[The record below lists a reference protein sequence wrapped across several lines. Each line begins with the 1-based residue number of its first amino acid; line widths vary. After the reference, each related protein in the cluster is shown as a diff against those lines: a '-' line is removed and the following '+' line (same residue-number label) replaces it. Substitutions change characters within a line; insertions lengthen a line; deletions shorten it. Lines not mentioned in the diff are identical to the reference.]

1 MSDPSQ
7 HSLPMLLKEALGDAY
22 TIEGEI
28 GRGGMGVVYRA
39 RDERLQRRV
48 AIKVL
53 PPELA
58 FSSEIRARFTRE
70 AQTAARLQHPH
81 IVPIHDVGEGQ
92 GIVYF
97 VMGLIEGE
105 SLAARIRRR
114 GRVPAEET
122 RRIIR
127 ETADA
132 LSAAHALSVIH
143 RDIKPDNILLEGTR
157 GRVMVT
163 DFGIAKAL
171 SASSGATLTS
181 AGMAIGTPSY
191 MSPEQA
197 AGEREIDGRSDLY
210 SVGIVAYQM
219 LAGEL
224 PFNAPTVAGILMKQI
239 TETAPLL
246 HENFTDIPE
255 DLSLAVARCLEKDP
269 ANRWPSADALRRSLE
284 SRNVAGYRPTGLG
297 WKAQTRDG
305 TSPMRPSSVRPSPTR
320 PSPTR
325 GGVRSPTERPPLV
338 RPISPT
344 RPSPIRPGRPGER
357 SPLDRDLPSHR
368 AQGFES
374 RAQQRAAEREAKRDR
389 KALRRELKDG
399 PLPDTGEPAVVVR
412 ARKSFA
418 QWVAVNGGLFLINM
432 TFAGGPHN
440 PWFLIPAAAM
450 GMGLIGNYSRLWQA
464 GYSWRDVLHRPDA
477 PDSVGSGS
485 KTAKIKGLKQV
496 SEPKAAEF
504 GAFQDRMQ
512 QVYKDRSVILTLMSQ
527 LSNTDREMLP
537 DIVDTTEGLYA
548 RAAQLAGTLGSMDSL
563 GIEDTPRIELR
574 LGDLRTR
581 PEGEERD
588 RQISLLEQ
596 QLQRCKELNAQRAQ
610 FADRFESCVLAMQN
624 VRLDLMRLKQSGVG
638 AVLNGLTMAT
648 QQARA
653 LSRDVDNAI
662 GAAAEVRA
670 L

>member
-1 MSDPSQ
+1 MSDPSH
-7 HSLPMLLKEALGDAY
+7 HSLPALLKEALGDAY

-58 FSSEIRARFTRE
+58 FSSEIRQRFTRE
-70 AQTAARLQHPH
+70 AQTAARLSHPH
-81 IVPIHDVGEGQ
+81 IVPIHDVGEGN

-114 GRVPAEET
+114 GRMPAEDT
-122 RRIIR
+122 RRIMR

-132 LSAAHALSVIH
+132 LSAAHAVSVIH

-157 GRVMVT
+157 GRVVVT
-163 DFGIAKAL
+163 DFGIAKAM
-171 SASSGATLTS
+171 SATSGATLTS

-219 LAGEL
+219 LSGVL

-246 HENFTDIPE
+246 HDNYPDVPE

-269 ANRWPSADALRRSLE
+269 ANRWPSAEALRRALE

-297 WKAQTRDG
+297 WKAQSREPT
-305 TSPMRPSSVRPSPTR
+305 SVRPSTVRASPTRSTRAPGDRSPSPRPTR
-320 PSPTR
+320 P
-325 GGVRSPTERPPLV
+325 G
-338 RPISPT
+338 
-344 RPSPIRPGRPGER
+344 
-357 SPLDRDLPSHR
+357 
-368 AQGFES
+368 AAS
-374 RAQQRAAEREAKRDR
+374 RAGLPLGPRDGGYASRSEARAAERQARRDR
-389 KALRRELKDG
+389 KIRQQDLKDG
-399 PLPDTGEPAVVVR
+399 PLPDTGEPLVVVR
-412 ARKSFA
+412 ARRQFA
-418 QWVAVNGGLFLINM
+418 RWASVSGGAFLLNMAV
-432 TFAGGPHN
+432 AGGPQH
-440 PWFLIPAAAM
+440 PWFLFVA
-450 GMGLIGNYSRLWQA
+450 GVLGVSLIRRYSDLWQA

-477 PDSVGSGS
+477 PDSVGSGT
-485 KTAKIKGLKQV
+485 KPGRIKGVKQI
-496 SEPKAAEF
+496 AAPRAADF
-504 GAFQDRMQ
+504 GSYQERMQ
-512 QVYKDRSVILTLMSQ
+512 QVYKDRQMILSLMSK
-527 LSNTDREMLP
+527 LSATDKEMLP
-537 DIVDTTEGLYA
+537 DIVETTEGLYA
-548 RAAQLAGTLGSMDSL
+548 RAAQLAETLNSMEGL
-563 GIEDTPRIELR
+563 GIDDTPRIEARLAELR
-574 LGDLRTR
+574 LRVA
-581 PEGEERD
+581 GEERD

-596 QLQRCKELNAQRAQ
+596 QLQRCRELSGQRTQ
-610 FADRFESCVLAMQN
+610 FADRFESCILAMQN

>member
-1 MSDPSQ
+1 MSDPNL
-7 HSLPMLLKEALGDAY
+7 HSLPVLLKEALGDAY
-22 TIEGEI
+22 SLEGEI

-70 AQTAARLQHPH
+70 AQTAARLSHPH

-105 SLAARIRRR
+105 SLAARIKRR

-132 LSAAHALSVIH
+132 LSAAHAVSVIH

-157 GRVMVT
+157 GRVVVT

-171 SASSGATLTS
+171 SATSGATLTS
-181 AGMAIGTPSY
+181 AGMAIGTPAY

-210 SVGIVAYQM
+210 SLGIVAYQM

-246 HENFTDIPE
+246 HERYPDVPE

-269 ANRWPSADALRRSLE
+269 ENRWPSADALRRSLE
-284 SRNVAGYRPTGLG
+284 SRSVAGYRPTGLG
-297 WKAQTRDG
+297 WKAQTREG
-305 TSPMRPSSVRPSPTR
+305 TSPMRPSPTR

-325 GGVRSPTERPPLV
+325 GLRPPTDRPAPV
-338 RPISPT
+338 RPVAPT
-344 RPSPIRPGRPGER
+344 RPGSPRPGTNARVGLQVR
-357 SPLDRDLPSHR
+357 DRGDF
-368 AQGFES
+368 AS
-374 RAQQRAAEREAKRDR
+374 RAEERAAEREARRDR
-389 KALRRELKDG
+389 KALRQEMKDG
-399 PLPDTGEPAVVVR
+399 PLPNTGEPIVVVA
-412 ARKSFA
+412 ARRQFA
-418 QWVAVNGGLFLINM
+418 QYASVVGGCFLVNVATGM
-432 TFAGGPHN
+432 HS
-440 PWFLIPAAAM
+440 PWFLFPAFFM
-450 GMGLIGNYSRLWQA
+450 SFRMFGSYSRLWQA
-464 GYSWRDVLHRPDA
+464 GYSWRDVWHRPDA
-477 PDSVGSGS
+477 PDAVGAGGRN
-485 KTAKIKGLKQV
+485 AKIKGVKQIA
-496 SEPKAAEF
+496 EPKADEF
-504 GAFQDRMQ
+504 GAYQDRMQ
-512 QVYKDRSVILTLMSQ
+512 QVFKDRGVILRLMSE
-527 LSNTDREMLP
+527 LSPADKEMLP
-537 DIVDTTEGLYA
+537 EIVETTEGLYA
-548 RAAQLAGTLGSMDSL
+548 RAAQLAGTLGSMDGL
-563 GIEDTPRIELR
+563 GIEDMPKIEAR
-574 LGDLRTR
+574 LAELGQR

-588 RQISLLEQ
+588 RQISLLGQ
-596 QLQRCKELNAQRAQ
+596 QLQRCKELNAQRSQ

-662 GAAAEVRA
+662 GAAAEVKA

>member
-1 MSDPSQ
+1 MSDPSH
-7 HSLPMLLKEALGDAY
+7 HSLPALLKEALGDAY

-48 AIKVL
+48 AVKVL

-58 FSSEIRARFTRE
+58 FSSEIRQRFTRE
-70 AQTAARLQHPH
+70 AQTAARLSHPH
-81 IVPIHDVGEGQ
+81 IVPIHDVGEGN

-114 GRVPAEET
+114 GRVPAEDT

-132 LSAAHALSVIH
+132 LSAAHAVSVIH

-157 GRVMVT
+157 GRVVVT
-163 DFGIAKAL
+163 DFGIAKAM
-171 SASSGATLTS
+171 SATSGATLTS

-219 LAGEL
+219 LSGQL
-224 PFNAPTVAGILMKQI
+224 PFTAPTVAGILMKQI

-246 HENFTDIPE
+246 HENFPDVPE

-269 ANRWPSADALRRSLE
+269 GNRWPSADALRRALE

-297 WKAQTRDG
+297 WKSQTREP
-305 TSPMRPSSVRPSPTR
+305 TSVRPSSAR

-325 GGVRSPTERPPLV
+325 GTRPLADRSPSPR
-338 RPISPT
+338 PT
-344 RPSPIRPGRPGER
+344 RPGGALRAGMQLGP
-357 SPLDRDLPSHR
+357 RDGGYASKSE
-368 AQGFES
+368 A
-374 RAQQRAAEREAKRDR
+374 RAAERESRRDR
-389 KALRRELKDG
+389 KARRQDLKDG
-399 PLPDTGEPAVVVR
+399 PLPDTGEPLVVVR
-412 ARKSFA
+412 ARRQFA
-418 QWVAVNGGLFLINM
+418 QWASISGGLFLINM

-450 GMGLIGNYSRLWQA
+450 GMGLLKRYSDLWQA

-477 PDSVGSGS
+477 PDSVGSGT
-485 KTAKIKGLKQV
+485 KPAKIKGVRQIAA
-496 SEPKAAEF
+496 PKAADF
-504 GAFQDRMQ
+504 GGYQERMQ
-512 QVYKDRSVILTLMSQ
+512 QVYKDRGMILSLMSK
-527 LSNTDREMLP
+527 LSTTDKEMLP

-548 RAAQLAGTLGSMDSL
+548 RASQLAETLNSMEGL
-563 GIEDTPRIELR
+563 GIDDTPRIEIR
-574 LGDLRTR
+574 LADLRQR
-581 PEGEERD
+581 AAGEERD

-596 QLQRCKELNAQRAQ
+596 QLQRCRELSAQRTQ

-662 GAAAEVRA
+662 GAAAEVKA

>member
-1 MSDPSQ
+1 MSDPFP

-58 FSSEIRARFTRE
+58 FSSEIRQRFTRE
-70 AQTAARLQHPH
+70 AQTAARLSHPH

-132 LSAAHALSVIH
+132 LSAAHAMSVIH

-157 GRVMVT
+157 GRVVVT

-171 SASSGATLTS
+171 SATSGSTLTS

-219 LAGEL
+219 LSGVL

-246 HENFTDIPE
+246 HENYPDVPE

-284 SRNVAGYRPTGLG
+284 SRSVAGYRPTGLG
-297 WKAQTRDG
+297 WKAQTREATG
-305 TSPMRPSSVRPSPTR
+305 TARPSPTR

-325 GGVRSPTERPPLV
+325 GLRPPAERPAPV
-338 RPISPT
+338 RPVSPT
-344 RPSPIRPGRPGER
+344 RPGTTRPTRPDDGFRVGIQVGGRDGG
-357 SPLDRDLPSHR
+357 L
-368 AQGFES
+368 AS
-374 RAQQRAAEREAKRDR
+374 RMDARAADRQARRDQ
-389 KALRRELKDG
+389 KALRREMKDG
-399 PLPDTGEPAVVVR
+399 PLPDTGEPLVVVR
-412 ARKSFA
+412 ARRDFA
-418 QWVAVNGGLFLINM
+418 RWFAINGGLFLINM
-432 TFAGGPHN
+432 TFAGGPQH
-440 PWFLIPAAAM
+440 PWFLVPAAAM
-450 GMGLIGNYSRLWQA
+450 GMSLIGSYSKLWQA

-477 PDSVGSGS
+477 PDAVGSGD
-485 KTAKIKGLKQV
+485 KRPKIKGIKQIA
-496 SEPKAAEF
+496 EPKAAEF
-504 GAFQDRMQ
+504 GAYQARMQ
-512 QVYKDRSVILTLMSQ
+512 QVYKDRGVILSLMSQ
-527 LSNTDREMLP
+527 LSQADKDMLP
-537 DIVDTTEGLYA
+537 EIVETTEGLYA
-548 RAAQLAGTLGSMDSL
+548 RAAQLAGTLGSMESL
-563 GIEDTPRIELR
+563 GIEDTPRIEAR
-574 LGDLRTR
+574 LAELKQR

-588 RQISLLEQ
+588 RQIALLGQ
-596 QLQRCKELNAQRAQ
+596 QLQRYQELNAQRTQ

-624 VRLDLMRLKQSGVG
+624 VRLDLMRLRQSGVG
-638 AVLNGLTMAT
+638 AVLSGLTMAT

-653 LSRDVDNAI
+653 LSRDVDIAI
-662 GAAAEVRA
+662 GAAAEVKA

>member
-1 MSDPSQ
+1 MSDPSH
-7 HSLPMLLKEALGDAY
+7 HSLPALLKEALGDAY

-58 FSSEIRARFTRE
+58 FSSEIRQRFTRE
-70 AQTAARLQHPH
+70 AQTAARLSHPH
-81 IVPIHDVGEGQ
+81 IVPIHDVGEGN

-114 GRVPAEET
+114 GRMPAEDT
-122 RRIIR
+122 RRIMR

-132 LSAAHALSVIH
+132 LSAAHAVSVIH

-157 GRVMVT
+157 GRVVVT
-163 DFGIAKAL
+163 DFGIAKAM
-171 SASSGATLTS
+171 SATSGATLTS

-219 LAGEL
+219 LSGVL

-246 HENFTDIPE
+246 HENYPDVPE

-269 ANRWPSADALRRSLE
+269 ANRWPSAEALRRALE

-297 WKAQTRDG
+297 WKAQSREPT
-305 TSPMRPSSVRPSPTR
+305 SVRPSTLR

-325 GGVRSPTERPPLV
+325 GTRPPTDRSPSPR
-338 RPISPT
+338 PT
-344 RPSPIRPGRPGER
+344 RPG
-357 SPLDRDLPSHR
+357 
-368 AQGFES
+368 AAS
-374 RAQQRAAEREAKRDR
+374 RAGMQLGPRDGGYASKSEARAAERQSRRDR
-389 KALRRELKDG
+389 KARRQDLKDG
-399 PLPDTGEPAVVVR
+399 PLPDTGEPLVVVR
-412 ARKSFA
+412 ARRQFA
-418 QWVAVNGGLFLINM
+418 QWASVSGGLFLINM

-450 GMGLIGNYSRLWQA
+450 GMGLLKRYSDLWQA

-477 PDSVGSGS
+477 PDSVGSG
-485 KTAKIKGLKQV
+485 TRPGRIKGVKQIAA
-496 SEPKAAEF
+496 PKAADF
-504 GAFQDRMQ
+504 GSYQERMQ
-512 QVYKDRSVILTLMSQ
+512 QVYKDREMILSLMSK
-527 LSNTDREMLP
+527 LSTTDKEMLP

-548 RAAQLAGTLGSMDSL
+548 RAAQLAETLNSMEGL
-563 GIEDTPRIELR
+563 GIDDTPRIEARLAELR
-574 LGDLRTR
+574 LRVA
-581 PEGEERD
+581 GEERD

-596 QLQRCKELNAQRAQ
+596 QLQRCRELSGQRTQ

-638 AVLNGLTMAT
+638 AVLGGLTMAT

-662 GAAAEVRA
+662 GAAAEVKA

>member
-1 MSDPSQ
+1 MSDPSP
-7 HSLPMLLKEALGDAY
+7 HSLPALLKEALGDAY

-48 AIKVL
+48 AVKVL

-58 FSSEIRARFTRE
+58 FSSEIRQRFTRE
-70 AQTAARLQHPH
+70 AQTAARLSHPH

-122 RRIIR
+122 RRIMR

-132 LSAAHALSVIH
+132 LSAAHAVSVIH

-157 GRVMVT
+157 GRVVVT

-171 SASSGATLTS
+171 SATSGATLTS

-210 SVGIVAYQM
+210 SLGIVSYQM

-246 HENFTDIPE
+246 HEQYPDVPE

-284 SRNVAGYRPTGLG
+284 SRSVAGYRPTGLG
-297 WKAQTRDG
+297 WKAQTREPTSARAAPTRAPTTRG
-305 TSPMRPSSVRPSPTR
+305 TRPPFDRPAPVRPVAPGR
-320 PSPTR
+320 NTR
-325 GGVRSPTERPPLV
+325 GTAAG
-338 RPISPT
+338 T
-344 RPSPIRPGRPGER
+344 RDQSSSSDGRRRAPE
-357 SPLDRDLPSHR
+357 LPSR
-368 AQGFES
+368 AES
-374 RAQQRAAEREAKRDR
+374 RQADKLARRDR
-389 KALRRELKDG
+389 KALRREMKDG
-399 PLPDTGEPAVVVR
+399 PLPETGEPRVIVA
-412 ARKSFA
+412 ARRQFA
-418 QWVAVNGGLFLINM
+418 QFAATTGGCFLINTM
-432 TFAGGPHN
+432 APGLHT
-440 PWFLIPAAAM
+440 PWFLFVAF
-450 GMGLIGNYSRLWQA
+450 GTGWGLLNKYSALWQA

-477 PDSVGSGS
+477 PDAVGSGD
-485 KTAKIKGLKQV
+485 KRPKIKGVKQI
-496 SEPKAAEF
+496 SEPKVADF
-504 GAFQDRMQ
+504 GGYHERMQ
-512 QVYKDRSVILTLMSQ
+512 QVYKDRAMILGLMAQ
-527 LSNTDREMLP
+527 LSTTDKEMLP
-537 DIVDTTEGLYA
+537 DIVETTEGLYA
-548 RAAQLAGTLGSMDSL
+548 RAAQLAETLGSMDGL
-563 GIEDTPRIELR
+563 GIDDTPRIEARLAELR
-574 LGDLRTR
+574 LR

-588 RQISLLEQ
+588 RQVALLEQ
-596 QLQRCKELNAQRAQ
+596 QRQRCVELSAQRTK

-638 AVLNGLTMAT
+638 AVINGLTMAT

-653 LSRDVDNAI
+653 LSRDVDYAI
-662 GAAAEVRA
+662 GAAGEMKA

>member
-1 MSDPSQ
+1 MGDQSSQ

-58 FSSEIRARFTRE
+58 FSSEIRQRFTRE
-70 AQTAARLQHPH
+70 AQTAAKLSHPH
-81 IVPIHDVGEGQ
+81 IVPIHDVGEGH

-219 LAGEL
+219 LSGEL

-239 TETAPLL
+239 TEAAPLL
-246 HENFTDIPE
+246 HEGYPDVPE

-297 WKAQTRDG
+297 WKAQTREATG
-305 TSPMRPSSVRPSPTR
+305 TARPSPR

-325 GGVRSPTERPPLV
+325 GTRAPTERPAPV
-338 RPISPT
+338 RPIAPT
-344 RPSPIRPGRPGER
+344 RPGSPRP
-357 SPLDRDLPSHR
+357 LPSVR
-368 AQGFES
+368 GGPDQFLS
-374 RAQQRAAEREAKRDR
+374 RSNARAAEREARRDR
-389 KALRRELKDG
+389 KQLRRDLKDG
-399 PLPDTGEPAVVVR
+399 PLPNTGEPMVVVR
-412 ARKSFA
+412 ARKQFA
-418 QWVAVNGGLFLINM
+418 QFLATTGGLFMVNLLTGMN
-432 TFAGGPHN
+432 H
-440 PWFLIPAAAM
+440 PWFLFPAFFTGF
-450 GMGLIGNYSRLWQA
+450 GMFGAYSRLWQA

-477 PDSVGSGS
+477 PDSVGSGT
-485 KTAKIKGLKQV
+485 KAPRLKGLKQI
-496 SEPKAAEF
+496 SDPTADEF
-504 GAFQDRMQ
+504 GGYLSRMQ
-512 QVYKDRSVILTLMSQ
+512 QVYKDRGMILTQMGL
-527 LSNTDREMLP
+527 LSAADKEMLP
-537 DIVDTTEGLYA
+537 DIVETTEGLYA
-548 RAAQLAGTLGSMDSL
+548 RAAQLAGTLGSMD
-563 GIEDTPRIELR
+563 GIGLDDTPRLEARVAELKQ
-574 LGDLRTR
+574 R

-588 RQISLLEQ
+588 RQISLLQQ
-596 QLQRCKELNAQRAQ
+596 QLQRHQEMAAQRGA

-662 GAAAEVRA
+662 GAAAEVKA

>member
-1 MSDPSQ
+1 MSDPSH
-7 HSLPMLLKEALGDAY
+7 HSLPALLKEALGDAY

-58 FSSEIRARFTRE
+58 FSSEIRQRFTRE
-70 AQTAARLQHPH
+70 AQTAARLSHPH
-81 IVPIHDVGEGQ
+81 IVPIHDVGEGN

-114 GRVPAEET
+114 GRMPAEDT
-122 RRIIR
+122 RRIMR

-132 LSAAHALSVIH
+132 LSAAHAVSVIH

-157 GRVMVT
+157 GRVVVT
-163 DFGIAKAL
+163 DFGIAKAM
-171 SASSGATLTS
+171 SATSGATLTS

-219 LAGEL
+219 LSGVL

-246 HENFTDIPE
+246 HDNYPDVPE

-269 ANRWPSADALRRSLE
+269 ANRWPSAEALRRALE

-297 WKAQTRDG
+297 WKAQSRVPT
-305 TSPMRPSSVRPSPTR
+305 SVRPSTLR

-325 GGVRSPTERPPLV
+325 GTRAPGDRSASPRPNG
-338 RPISPT
+338 
-344 RPSPIRPGRPGER
+344 PGG
-357 SPLDRDLPSHR
+357 
-368 AQGFES
+368 AS
-374 RAQQRAAEREAKRDR
+374 RAGMKLGPRDGGYASKAEARAAERQARRDR
-389 KALRRELKDG
+389 KIRQQDLKDG
-399 PLPDTGEPAVVVR
+399 PLPDTGEPLVVVR
-412 ARKSFA
+412 ARRKFA
-418 QWVAVNGGLFLINM
+418 QWASVSGGLFLINM

-450 GMGLIGNYSRLWQA
+450 GMGLLKRYSDLWQA

-485 KTAKIKGLKQV
+485 KPGRIKGVKQI
-496 SEPKAAEF
+496 AAPRAADF
-504 GAFQDRMQ
+504 GSYQERMQ
-512 QVYKDRSVILTLMSQ
+512 QVYKDREMILSLMSK
-527 LSNTDREMLP
+527 LSPTDKEMLP
-537 DIVDTTEGLYA
+537 DIVETTEGLYA
-548 RAAQLAGTLGSMDSL
+548 RAAQLAETLNSMEGL
-563 GIEDTPRIELR
+563 GIDDTPRIEARLAELR
-574 LGDLRTR
+574 LRVA
-581 PEGEERD
+581 GEERD
-588 RQISLLEQ
+588 RQIALLEQ
-596 QLQRCKELNAQRAQ
+596 QLQRCRELSGQRTQ

-662 GAAAEVRA
+662 GAAAEVKA

>member
-1 MSDPSQ
+1 MTDPS
-7 HSLPMLLKEALGDAY
+7 HNSLPGLLKEALGDAY

-58 FSSEIRARFTRE
+58 FSSEIRQRFTRE
-70 AQTAARLQHPH
+70 AQTAARLSHPH

-114 GRVPAEET
+114 GRVPAEDT

-127 ETADA
+127 ETSDA

-157 GRVMVT
+157 GRVVVT
-163 DFGIAKAL
+163 DFGIAKAM
-171 SASSGATLTS
+171 SATSGATLTS

-197 AGEREIDGRSDLY
+197 AGERDIDGRSDLY

-219 LAGEL
+219 LSGEL

-246 HENFTDIPE
+246 HEKFPDVPE

-269 ANRWPSADALRRSLE
+269 ANRWPSAEGLRRALE

-297 WKAQTRDG
+297 WKAQTREAAAA
-305 TSPMRPSSVRPSPTR
+305 RPL
-320 PSPTR
+320 PTR
-325 GGVRSPTERPPLV
+325 GNRPPFD
-338 RPISPT
+338 RAAPRTT
-344 RPSPIRPGRPGER
+344 RPGVGPRAPGKLAP
-357 SPLDRDLPSHR
+357 RDGGY
-368 AQGFES
+368 AS
-374 RAQQRAAEREAKRDR
+374 RAEARAAEKQTRRDR
-389 KALRRELKDG
+389 KQALRDAKDG
-399 PLPDTGEPAVVVR
+399 PLPNTGEPQVVVR
-412 ARKSFA
+412 ARREFA
-418 QWVAVNGGLFLINM
+418 KWATVNGGLFLINM

-450 GMGLIGNYSRLWQA
+450 GMGLLKRYSELWQA

-477 PDSVGSGS
+477 PDAIGSGE
-485 KTAKIKGLKQV
+485 KRMRIKGIKQIA
-496 SEPKAAEF
+496 EPRAAEF
-504 GAFQDRMQ
+504 GAYQERMQ
-512 QVYKDRSVILTLMSQ
+512 QVYKDRGVILSLMSK
-527 LSNTDREMLP
+527 LSPADKEMLP
-537 DIVDTTEGLYA
+537 DIVETTEGLYA
-548 RAAQLAGTLGSMDSL
+548 RAAQLAETLNSMEGL
-563 GIEDTPRIELR
+563 GIDDTPRIELR
-574 LGDLRTR
+574 LADLRQR
-581 PEGEERD
+581 PAGEERD

-596 QLQRCKELNAQRAQ
+596 QLVRCRELNGQRTQ

-662 GAAAEVRA
+662 GAAAEVKA

>member
-1 MSDPSQ
+1 
-7 HSLPMLLKEALGDAY
+7 
-22 TIEGEI
+22 
-28 GRGGMGVVYRA
+28 MGVVYRA

-58 FSSEIRARFTRE
+58 FSSEIRQRFTRE
-70 AQTAARLQHPH
+70 AQTAARLSHPH
-81 IVPIHDVGEGQ
+81 IVPIHDVGEGN

-114 GRVPAEET
+114 GRVSAEDT

-132 LSAAHALSVIH
+132 LSAAHAVSVIH

-157 GRVMVT
+157 GRVVVT
-163 DFGIAKAL
+163 DFGIAKAM
-171 SASSGATLTS
+171 SATSGATLTS

-219 LAGEL
+219 LSGVL

-246 HENFTDIPE
+246 HENYPDVPE

-269 ANRWPSADALRRSLE
+269 ANRWPSAEALRRALE

-297 WKAQTRDG
+297 WKAQTREP
-305 TSPMRPSSVRPSPTR
+305 TSVRPSPTR
-320 PSPTR
+320 GTR
-325 GGVRSPTERPPLV
+325 SATERPGPV
-338 RPISPT
+338 RPLSPV
-344 RPSPIRPGRPGER
+344 RPTRPGER
-357 SPLDRDLPSHR
+357 APVGGYPARRDG
-368 AQGFES
+368 GFASKAE
-374 RAQQRAAEREAKRDR
+374 ARAAERRARRDQKSLRRDR
-389 KALRRELKDG
+389 KEE
-399 PLPDTGEPAVVVR
+399 PLPDTGEPVVVVR
-412 ARKSFA
+412 ARRQFA
-418 QWVAVNGGLFLINM
+418 RWAAVNGGLFLINM
-432 TFAGGPHN
+432 TFAGGPHH

-450 GMGLIGNYSRLWQA
+450 GMGLMKRYSDLWQA
-464 GYSWRDVLHRPDA
+464 GYSWRDVVHRPDA
-477 PDSVGSGS
+477 PDAVGSGD
-485 KTAKIKGLKQV
+485 KRLKIKGVKQIA
-496 SEPKAAEF
+496 EPRAAEF
-504 GAFQDRMQ
+504 GSYQDRMK
-512 QVYKDRSVILTLMSQ
+512 QVYKDRGVILALMSQ
-527 LSNTDREMLP
+527 LSAADKEMLP
-537 DIVDTTEGLYA
+537 DIVETTEGLYA
-548 RAAQLAGTLGSMDSL
+548 RAVQLAETLNSMDGL
-563 GIEDTPRIELR
+563 GIDDTPRIEARLAELR
-574 LGDLRTR
+574 QRT
-581 PEGEERD
+581 PGEERD
-588 RQISLLEQ
+588 RQLSLLEQ
-596 QLQRCKELNAQRAQ
+596 QLLRCHELSAQRTQ
-610 FADRFESCVLAMQN
+610 FADRFESCMLAMQN

-662 GAAAEVRA
+662 GAAAEVKALSRA
-670 L
+670 WLSSRTERGIDS

>member
-1 MSDPSQ
+1 MSDPSH
-7 HSLPMLLKEALGDAY
+7 HSLPALLKEALGDAY

-58 FSSEIRARFTRE
+58 FSSEIRQRFTRE
-70 AQTAARLQHPH
+70 AQTAARLSHPH
-81 IVPIHDVGEGQ
+81 IVPIHDVGEGN

-132 LSAAHALSVIH
+132 LSAAHAMSVIH

-157 GRVMVT
+157 GRVVVT
-163 DFGIAKAL
+163 DFGIAKAM
-171 SASSGATLTS
+171 SATSGATLTS

-219 LAGEL
+219 LSGKL

-246 HENFTDIPE
+246 HVDYPDVPE

-269 ANRWPSADALRRSLE
+269 VNRWPSADALRRALE

-297 WKAQTRDG
+297 WKAQTRE
-305 TSPMRPSSVRPSPTR
+305 SAPPIR

-325 GGVRSPTERPPLV
+325 GTRVLTERPAPV
-338 RPISPT
+338 RPNSPV
-344 RPSPIRPGRPGER
+344 RPTRPGER
-357 SPLDRDLPSHR
+357 APAGGYPARRDG
-368 AQGFES
+368 GFAS
-374 RAQQRAAEREAKRDR
+374 RADARAAERQARRDTKSLRRDR
-389 KALRRELKDG
+389 KEE
-399 PLPDTGEPAVVVR
+399 PLPDTGEPIVVVR
-412 ARKSFA
+412 ARRQFA
-418 QWVAVNGGLFLINM
+418 QWAAINGGLFLVNM
-432 TFAGGPHN
+432 TFAGGPQH

-450 GMGLIGNYSRLWQA
+450 GMGLMKRYSDLWQA

-477 PDSVGSGS
+477 PDAVGSGE
-485 KTAKIKGLKQV
+485 KKLKIKGVKQIA
-496 SEPKAAEF
+496 EPRAAEF
-504 GAFQDRMQ
+504 GSYQERMK
-512 QVYKDRSVILTLMSQ
+512 QVYKDRGMILSLMSQ
-527 LSNTDREMLP
+527 LSPTDKEMLP

-548 RAAQLAGTLGSMDSL
+548 RAAQLAETLNSMDGL
-563 GIEDTPRIELR
+563 GINDTPRIEARLAELR
-574 LGDLRTR
+574 QRA
-581 PEGEERD
+581 PGEERD
-588 RQISLLEQ
+588 RQLSLLEQ
-596 QLQRCKELNAQRAQ
+596 QLVRCHELSAQRTQ

-638 AVLNGLTMAT
+638 AVLSGLTMAT

-653 LSRDVDNAI
+653 LSRDVDHAI
-662 GAAAEVRA
+662 GAAVE
-670 L
+670 LKETM

>member
-1 MSDPSQ
+1 MSDPSH
-7 HSLPMLLKEALGDAY
+7 HSLPALLKEALGDAY
-22 TIEGEI
+22 TLEGEI

-58 FSSEIRARFTRE
+58 FSSEIRQRFTRE
-70 AQTAARLQHPH
+70 AQTAARLSHPH
-81 IVPIHDVGEGQ
+81 IVPIHDVGEGN

-132 LSAAHALSVIH
+132 LSAAHGLSVIH

-157 GRVMVT
+157 GRVVVT

-171 SASSGATLTS
+171 SATSGATLTS

-210 SVGIVAYQM
+210 SVGIVAFQM
-219 LAGEL
+219 LSGEL

-246 HENFTDIPE
+246 HERFPDVPE

-269 ANRWPSADALRRSLE
+269 EHRWSSADALRRALE
-284 SRNVAGYRPTGLG
+284 SRTVAGYRPTGLG
-297 WKAQTRDG
+297 WKAQTRDAA
-305 TSPMRPSSVRPSPTR
+305 PANRA
-320 PSPTR
+320 SPTR
-325 GGVRSPTERPPLV
+325 GTRAPTGRPSAIRPVTPGGPDIRRPV
-338 RPISPT
+338 RPIAPSRQGLPT
-344 RPSPIRPGRPGER
+344 PRER
-357 SPLDRDLPSHR
+357 VP
-368 AQGFES
+368 EV
-374 RAQQRAAEREAKRDR
+374 RDR
-389 KALRRELKDG
+389 KAQRREDRLARRENRDT
-399 PLPDTGEPAVVVR
+399 PLPETGEPVVVVR
-412 ARKSFA
+412 ARRAFA
-418 QWVAVNGGLFLINM
+418 QWAQINGGLFLINM
-432 TFAGGPHN
+432 AFAGGPSH

-450 GMGLIGNYSRLWQA
+450 AMSLFKRYSDLWQA

-477 PDSVGSGS
+477 PDAVGSGDGR
-485 KTAKIKGLKQV
+485 AQIKGIKQIAV
-496 SEPKAAEF
+496 PSATEF
-504 GAFQDRMQ
+504 GPYQDRMRRMH
-512 QVYKDRSVILTLMSQ
+512 KDREMILMLMSQ
-527 LSNTDREMLP
+527 LSAADKEMLP
-537 DIVDTTEGLYA
+537 DIVQTTEGLYA
-548 RAAQLAGTLGSMDSL
+548 RAQQLAQTLASMEGMDVD
-563 GIEDTPRIELR
+563 DTARIESKLT
-574 LGDLRTR
+574 DLRTR
-581 PEGEERD
+581 PAGQERD
-588 RQISLLEQ
+588 LQIGLLEQ
-596 QLQRCKELNAQRAQ
+596 QLQRCKEIAGQRQQ
-610 FADRFESCVLAMQN
+610 FSERFESCVLMMQN

-638 AVLNGLTMAT
+638 AALSGLAQAT

-653 LSRDVDNAI
+653 LSREVGHVID
-662 GAAAEVRA
+662 AAGEIER

>member
-7 HSLPMLLKEALGDAY
+7 HSLPMLLKAALGDAY

-58 FSSEIRARFTRE
+58 FSAEIRQRFTRE
-70 AQTAARLQHPH
+70 AQTAARLSHPH

-105 SLAARIRRR
+105 SLANRIRRR
-114 GRVPAEET
+114 GRVPSEET
-122 RRIIR
+122 RRIVR

-171 SASSGATLTS
+171 SATSGSTLTS

-210 SVGIVAYQM
+210 SLGIVAYQM
-219 LAGEL
+219 LSGEL
-224 PFNAPTVAGILMKQI
+224 PFNSPTVAGLLMKQI

-246 HENFTDIPE
+246 HDGYPDVPE

-297 WKAQTRDG
+297 WKAQQRETA
-305 TSPMRPSSVRPSPTR
+305 SPAR

-325 GGVRSPTERPPLV
+325 GTRPPTERPAPV
-338 RPISPT
+338 RPSPVRPT
-344 RPSPIRPGRPGER
+344 RPGDRVPPGAGLAP
-357 SPLDRDLPSHR
+357 RDDWRGKAEL
-368 AQGFES
+368 
-374 RAQQRAAEREAKRDR
+374 RAAERQARRDR
-389 KALRRELKDG
+389 KALRADLKDG
-399 PLPDTGEPAVVVR
+399 PLPNTGEPMVVVS
-412 ARKSFA
+412 ARRQFA
-418 QWVAVNGGLFLINM
+418 RFVATTGGLFMVNVFTGL
-432 TFAGGPHN
+432 HS
-440 PWFLIPAAAM
+440 PWFLFPAVFM
-450 GMGLIGNYSRLWQA
+450 SFGLFSNYSRLWQA

-477 PDSVGSGS
+477 PDAVSSGT
-485 KTAKIKGLKQV
+485 KVPKIKGLKPV
-496 SEPKAAEF
+496 TEPTAAEF
-504 GAFQDRMQ
+504 AAYLPRMQ
-512 QVYKDRSVILTLMSQ
+512 QVYKDRGVILSLMNQ
-527 LSNTDREMLP
+527 LSAADKEMLP
-537 DIVDTTEGLYA
+537 EIVETTEVLYA
-548 RAAQLAGTLGSMDSL
+548 RASQLAGTLGSMDGL
-563 GIEDTPRIELR
+563 GLDDMPRLELR
-574 LGDLRTR
+574 ITELTQR

-588 RQISLLEQ
+588 RQISLLQQ
-596 QLQRCKELNAQRAQ
+596 QLQRYKELHAQRGQ

-638 AVLNGLTMAT
+638 AVLSGLTMAT

-662 GAAAEVRA
+662 GAAAEVKA

>member
-1 MSDPSQ
+1 MSDPSH
-7 HSLPMLLKEALGDAY
+7 HSLPVLLKEALGDAY

-58 FSSEIRARFTRE
+58 FSSEIRQRFTRE
-70 AQTAARLQHPH
+70 AQTAARLSHPH
-81 IVPIHDVGEGQ
+81 IVPIHDVGEGN

-132 LSAAHALSVIH
+132 LSAAHAVSVIH

-157 GRVMVT
+157 GRVVVT
-163 DFGIAKAL
+163 DFGIAKAM
-171 SASSGATLTS
+171 SATSGATLTS

-246 HENFTDIPE
+246 HEAYPDVPE

-269 ANRWPSADALRRSLE
+269 ENRWPSADGLRRALE
-284 SRNVAGYRPTGLG
+284 SRNMGGYRPTGLG
-297 WKAQTRDG
+297 WKAQTREP
-305 TSPMRPSSVRPSPTR
+305 TSPLRSPTARSRTAGERPTSARPLSPTR
-320 PSPTR
+320 PSPAR
-325 GGVRSPTERPPLV
+325 
-338 RPISPT
+338 PT
-344 RPSPIRPGRPGER
+344 RPGDR
-357 SPLDRDLPSHR
+357 SPGGPYPVRRDGGYASKAEAR
-368 AQGFES
+368 E
-374 RAQQRAAEREAKRDR
+374 AERRARRER
-389 KALRRELKDG
+389 KTLRREGKEE
-399 PLPDTGEPAVVVR
+399 PLPDTGEPTVVVR
-412 ARKSFA
+412 ARRSFA
-418 QWVAVNGGLFLINM
+418 QWAAVNGGLFMLNM
-432 TFAGGPHN
+432 VTSGLDH
-440 PWFLIPAAAM
+440 PWFLFIAVPM
-450 GMGLIGNYSRLWQA
+450 GMGLMKRYSELWQA

-477 PDSVGSGS
+477 PDAVGSGG
-485 KTAKIKGLKQV
+485 KKLKIKGVKQI
-496 SEPKAAEF
+496 SEPRAAEF
-504 GAFQDRMQ
+504 GTYQERML
-512 QVYKDRSVILTLMSQ
+512 QVYKDRGMILTLMSQ
-527 LSNTDREMLP
+527 LSPADREMLP
-537 DIVDTTEGLYA
+537 EIVETTEGLYA
-548 RAAQLAGTLGSMDSL
+548 RAAQLAETLNSMEGL
-563 GIEDTPRIELR
+563 GINDTPRIELR
-574 LGDLRTR
+574 LVELRQR

-596 QLQRCKELNAQRAQ
+596 QLQRCKELSAQRTQ

-662 GAAAEVRA
+662 GAAAEVKA

>member
-1 MSDPSQ
+1 MSDPAQ

-70 AQTAARLQHPH
+70 AQTAARLSHPH

-171 SASSGATLTS
+171 SAASGSTLTS
-181 AGMAIGTPSY
+181 AGMAIGTPAY

-210 SVGIVAYQM
+210 PVGIVAYQM
-219 LAGEL
+219 LSGEL

-246 HENFTDIPE
+246 HEKYPDVPE

-297 WKAQTRDG
+297 WKAQPRDA
-305 TSPMRPSSVRPSPTR
+305 TSPVRPSPTR
-320 PSPTR
+320 GLRPL
-325 GGVRSPTERPPLV
+325 TERPAPV
-338 RPISPT
+338 RPMP
-344 RPSPIRPGRPGER
+344 PIRPGTARPTRPGER
-357 SPLDRDLPSHR
+357 VRVGVQLGNRDG
-368 AQGFES
+368 GFAS
-374 RAQQRAAEREAKRDR
+374 RADARAVEREARRDQ
-389 KALRRELKDG
+389 KALRREVKEGLR
-399 PLPDTGEPAVVVR
+399 DTGEPLVVVR
-412 ARKSFA
+412 ARKAFASFLA
-418 QWVAVNGGLFLINM
+418 TTGGCFLINTM
-432 TFAGGPHN
+432 APGLHF
-440 PWFLIPAAAM
+440 PWFLFVAFGT
-450 GMGLIGNYSRLWQA
+450 GMGVMKSYSLLWQS

-477 PDSVGSGS
+477 PDAVGSS
-485 KTAKIKGLKQV
+485 TRIKGVKQV
-496 SEPKAAEF
+496 AEPKTAEF
-504 GAFQDRMQ
+504 GGYQDRMQ
-512 QVYKDRSVILTLMSQ
+512 QVYKDRGVILSLMSQ
-527 LSNTDREMLP
+527 LSPADKEVLP

-548 RAAQLAGTLGSMDSL
+548 RAAQLAGTLGSIDSL
-563 GIEDTPRIELR
+563 GVEEAPRIEGR
-574 LGDLRTR
+574 LADLKQR
-581 PEGEERD
+581 PAGEERD

-596 QLQRCKELNAQRAQ
+596 QLQRYQELNAQRTQ

-624 VRLDLMRLKQSGVG
+624 VRLDLMRLKQSGIG
-638 AVLNGLTMAT
+638 AVLDGLTMAT

-662 GAAAEVRA
+662 GAAAEVK
-670 L
+670 LL